1 MTVAAR
7 ALMTMLAVAVVGA
20 VGLTTV
26 QTPAQTTGQTTDQTA
41 GTSTATEPV
50 ASRKTA
56 HYIANVDGARAARR
70 AGFTLFDTGASRR
83 EVNALPRGVRALVW
97 LGQKCPTPATSGF
110 KASVRR
116 LAANKKVFGYYLSDE
131 PHIGDCPGGPAA
143 LRSRAKFIATAT
155 QGRQRSFVVLSER
168 VDYRAFRPAVTAV
181 SLVGLN
187 PYPCSVAH
195 PSCDFTKV
203 RSKVRAAVNAGVP
216 RTRIVPVYQAFGQSG
231 TSDDY
236 YLLPSPSQM
245 RTLLRTWARVVP
257 HPVMDYTYSWANQS
271 SSRPTLVDSPALQ
284 TVFRSW
290 FAR

>member
-1 MTVAAR
+1 MKVAAR
-7 ALMTMLAVAVVGA
+7 AFMTMVAVAAVGA
-20 VGLTTV
+20 VGW
-26 QTPAQTTGQTTDQTA
+26 
-41 GTSTATEPV
+41 STAATSPTTAPV
-50 ASRKTA
+50 ASRTTA

-97 LGQKCPTPATSGF
+97 LGQKCPTPATSAF
-110 KASVRR
+110 KSSVRR

-131 PHIGDCPGGPAA
+131 PHIEDCPGGPAA
-143 LRSRAKFIATAT
+143 LRSRAKFIAAAS

-168 VDYRAFRPAVTAV
+168 ADYRAFRPAVTQV

-195 PSCDFTKV
+195 PACDFRKV
-203 RSKVRAAVNAGVP
+203 GSKVRAAVNAGVP
-216 RTRIVPVYQAFGQSG
+216 RSRIVPVYQAFGQSG
-231 TSDDY
+231 TADDY
-236 YLLPSPSQM
+236 YQLPSASQM

-257 HPVMDYTYSWANQS
+257 HPVMDYTYSWANQRS
-271 SSRPTLVDSPALQ
+271 ARPTLVDSPALQ
-284 TVFRSW
+284 TVFRNW

>member
-7 ALMTMLAVAVVGA
+7 AFMTMVAVAVVGA
-20 VGLTTV
+20 VGVATAPMTAP
-26 QTPAQTTGQTTDQTA
+26 TTA
-41 GTSTATEPV
+41 GTSPATEPV
-50 ASRKTA
+50 ASRTTA
-56 HYIANVDGARAARR
+56 HYVANVDGARAARR

-97 LGQKCPTPATSGF
+97 LGQKCPTAATSEF

-116 LAANKKVFGYYLSDE
+116 LAANRKVFGYYLSDE
-131 PHIGDCPGGPAA
+131 PHIEDCPGGPAA
-143 LRSRAKFIATAT
+143 LRSRAKFIATAS
-155 QGRQRSFVVLSER
+155 QGRQRSFVVLSEKA
-168 VDYRAFRPAVTAV
+168 DYRAFRPAVTRV

-203 RSKVRAAVNAGVP
+203 GSKVRAAVNAGVP

-236 YLLPSPSQM
+236 YLLPSAAQM

-257 HPVMDYTYSWANQS
+257 HPVMDYTYSWANQRS
-271 SSRPTLVDSPALQ
+271 ARPTLVDSPALQ
-284 TVFRSW
+284 TVFRNW
-290 FAR
+290 FGR